1 MAKISGLGDYFAV
14 DDSGGTLR
22 DISTD
27 IRSLDVNIAQN
38 LLDITGIDKS
48 AMERLIGLADGTIT
62 VTGIFDASTANK
74 AHDVFKTRTGTRT
87 VDYKIGGNTSG
98 NPYLTMEMLVT
109 SYVPV
114 HNADGSLTFTAG
126 LSLQSGTTPTWSTV
140 P

>member
-1 MAKISGLGDYFAV
+1 MAKQSGLGDYFAV
-14 DDSGGTLR
+14 DNSAGSLK
-22 DISTD
+22 DISND

-48 AMERLIGLADGTIT
+48 AMERLIGLGDGTIT
-62 VTGIFDASTANK
+62 VTGVYNSAANMS
-74 AHDVFKTRTGTRT
+74 HDVFKTRTGTRT
-87 VDYKIGGNTSG
+87 VDYKIGGNTQG

>member
-1 MAKISGLGDYFAV
+1 MAKQSGLGDYFAV
-14 DDSGGTLR
+14 DNSAGSLK
-22 DISTD
+22 DISND

-38 LLDITGIDKS
+38 LIDITGIDKS
-48 AMERLIGLADGTIT
+48 AMERLIGLGDGTIT
-62 VTGIFDASTANK
+62 VTGVYNSTANMS
-74 AHDVFKTRTGTRT
+74 HDVFKTRTGTRT

-114 HNADGSLTFTAG
+114 HNADGSLTWTAG